1 MSEVQ
6 DVLARPKAD
15 EIIAAEAGADI
26 RCGRTLDA
34 GVLDGLTSIEATQLR
49 MAGSL
54 AGRDDHNTFLE
65 VTAAWIGGDLTDEN
79 YWTICGA
86 ATGTGKEVG

>member
-15 EIIAAEAGADI
+15 EIIATEAGADT
-26 RCGRTLDA
+26 RRARTLNAD
-34 GVLDGLTSIEATQLR
+34 VLDRLTSIEATQMRL
-49 MAGSL
+49 AGSL
-54 AGRDDHNTFLE
+54 AGRADHNTFLE

-79 YWTICGA
+79 YWTIYGA
-86 ATGTGKEVG
+86 ATGTRKEVE